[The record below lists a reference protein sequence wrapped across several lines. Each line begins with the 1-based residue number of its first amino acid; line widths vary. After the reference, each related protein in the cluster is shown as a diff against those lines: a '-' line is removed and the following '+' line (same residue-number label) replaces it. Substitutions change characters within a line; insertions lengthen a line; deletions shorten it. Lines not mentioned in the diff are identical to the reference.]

1 MLIRKAG
8 NGFTARRGGQEG
20 DAGEKRHRIGAS
32 DGKRFKIII
41 EKYKY
46 ILYNIIMNALD
57 YTLIV
62 FSALFGLA
70 VGSFLNVCIY
80 RIPKKVF
87 FESKRSYCP
96 ECKAQLKW
104 YHNIPLF
111 SYIALKGKCAF
122 CGAKISPRYPIVEFL
137 NAALWVATYFV
148 YGPSF
153 QTLQIDLII
162 SVLIVMSFIDFDT
175 KEIPDGIHAVLI
187 VLGIAGIFLCRS
199 YGGGDILWWEKLIG
213 ALAVSV
219 PMFVIAL
226 ITGGI
231 GGGDIKLYF
240 ALGLILGWKL
250 ILAAGL
256 ISVLLGGLGGVILML
271 MKKAGRKTEMPF
283 GPYIAIAS
291 LVTLYFGEDLLS
303 WYIGLM
309 GF

>member
-1 MLIRKAG
+1 MRGRKVAALG
-8 NGFTARRGGQEG
+8 YTPVNAL
-20 DAGEKRHRIGAS
+20 KLLLKNINIYY
-32 DGKRFKIII
+32 II
-41 EKYKY
+41 
-46 ILYNIIMNALD
+46 LIMNALD